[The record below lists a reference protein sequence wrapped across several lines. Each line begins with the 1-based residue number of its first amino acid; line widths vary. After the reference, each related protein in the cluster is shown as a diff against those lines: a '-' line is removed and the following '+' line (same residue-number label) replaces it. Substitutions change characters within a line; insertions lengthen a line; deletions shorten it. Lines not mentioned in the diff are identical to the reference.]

1 MSLDSL
7 ALPSHAKLIP
17 REKRKFDD
25 AGKPLIIEQPG
36 GVKPDG
42 TGCRSSYD
50 ITKNS
55 NEIR

>member
-1 MSLDSL
+1 MI
-7 ALPSHAKLIP
+7 A

-25 AGKPLIIEQPG
+25 VGKQLIIEQLG

-42 TGCRSSYD
+42 IGCRSSYD